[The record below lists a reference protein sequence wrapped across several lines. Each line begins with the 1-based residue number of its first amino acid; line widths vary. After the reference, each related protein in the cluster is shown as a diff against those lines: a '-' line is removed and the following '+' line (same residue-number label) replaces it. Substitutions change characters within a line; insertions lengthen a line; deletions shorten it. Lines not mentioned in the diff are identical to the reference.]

1 MRVLGISG
9 SPRRGGNTDL
19 LLAEVLRGAES
30 RGALVKTIVLSEL
43 NIAPCEHR
51 DDCLVA
57 GNCSI
62 QDDMQQ
68 VYRELERA
76 DRLVLASPLHFGLL
90 GSKREAW
97 MKSGRFAD
105 LNPKLEK
112 VEALLEDEP
121 GDIPDLGLR
130 YLLSDPQVS
139 MILTGAANTTELET
153 STAVSDGRNLSPELI
168 ARINAIPS

>member
-1 MRVLGISG
+1 
-9 SPRRGGNTDL
+9 
-19 LLAEVLRGAES
+19 
-30 RGALVKTIVLSEL
+30 
-43 NIAPCEHR
+43 
-51 DDCLVA
+51 
-57 GNCSI
+57 
-62 QDDMQQ
+62 MQ
-68 VYRELERA
+68 
-76 DRLVLASPLHFGLL
+76 
-90 GSKREAW
+90 
-97 MKSGRFAD
+97 SGRFAD

-153 STAVSDGRNLSPELI
+153 STAVSDGRHLSPELI